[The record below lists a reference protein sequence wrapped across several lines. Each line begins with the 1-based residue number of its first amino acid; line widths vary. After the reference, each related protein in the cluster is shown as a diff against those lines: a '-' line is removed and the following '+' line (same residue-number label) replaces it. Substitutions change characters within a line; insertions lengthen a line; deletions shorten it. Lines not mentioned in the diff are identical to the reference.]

1 MSTGFLDL
9 IETLFDPF
17 LVGSFLPRI
26 TQNFKENQKLT
37 AKPFP
42 VKKYGLER
50 AKVEVPWVFVGEA
63 LFLFLGGGG
72 FSLKVRLQNKT

>member
-1 MSTGFLDL
+1 VSTGFLDL

-26 TQNFKENQKLT
+26 THNFKENQKLT

-63 LFLFLGGGG
+63 LFLFLGGGV
-72 FSLKVRLQNKT
+72 FSLKVRLQNKM